1 MPLICPIPKDDT
13 YDLPEGRYRAALSSA
28 RTLLKST
35 SRPVQQVRLLFNV
48 NIPSLKNKNPMA
60 GRTFNFDLSRRS
72 ELRCFVESWL
82 GADFFSRNT
91 TVDFEQLVGRSADI
105 TLIHR
110 HNDGYDRPYV
120 FIEAIYPAGT
130 LKLTEQPAAVQTPQP
145 PAPIPMPVGR
155 EDDDRQQWRNAA

>member
-13 YDLPEGRYRAALSSA
+13 YDLPEGRYRAVLSSA

-35 SRPVQQVRLLFNV
+35 RRPVQQVRLLFTV
-48 NIPSLKNKNPMA
+48 NIPSLLNKNPMA

-72 ELRCFVESWL
+72 ELRCFVVSWL

-91 TVDFEQLVGRSADI
+91 TVDFEQLVGCCADLN
-105 TLIHR
+105 LIHR

-120 FIEAIYPAGT
+120 FIEAIHPAGS
-130 LKLTEQPAAVQTPQP
+130 LKLTEQAAVQSTRP
-145 PAPIPMPVGR
+145 PAPIPMVVQ
-155 EDDDRQQWRNAA
+155 DDEQQWRNAA